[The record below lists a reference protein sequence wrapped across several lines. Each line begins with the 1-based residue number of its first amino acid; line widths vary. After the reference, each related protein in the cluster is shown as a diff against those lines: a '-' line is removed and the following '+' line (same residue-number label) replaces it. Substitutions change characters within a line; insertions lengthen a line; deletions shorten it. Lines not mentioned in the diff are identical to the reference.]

1 MSEIWKQLAGC
12 FWVGVTNVVAVQISA
27 RAAIIWT
34 LKVLPGPYLA
44 GSASKM
50 VHSQGWKVSVVVSV
64 WPQFFPIQGS
74 TQDCLS
80 FLTPWWL
87 VTSTAR
93 NLRDQNR
100 NLNVFWWLSHKN
112 HTPSSLLHAEV
123 TERISD
129 TFGKILHKH
138 KYQEEGIS
146 VSHLRDVIH
155 ALTCYGIAL
164 IWLAQ
169 SRFQNG
175 YIWSLHSIKL
185 WIFENTKAQLWV
197 TD

>member
-1 MSEIWKQLAGC
+1 MSEVWKQFAGC
-12 FWVGVTNVVAVQISA
+12 FWLGVTNEVAVQISA

-50 VHSQGWKVSVVVSV
+50 VHSQGWKVSVAVSV
-64 WPQFFPIQGS
+64 WPQFFPTQGS

-87 VTSTAR
+87 VTSRAR

-112 HTPSSLLHAEV
+112 HTPSSLPHAVSHRKHFWHIWKEI
-123 TERISD
+123 TQ
-129 TFGKILHKH
+129 H

-146 VSHLRDVIH
+146 VSLLRDVVR

-175 YIWSLHSIKL
+175 YIWCLHSIKL
-185 WIFENTKAQLWV
+185 LIFENTKALLWV
-197 TD
+197 AD